1 MNDNDHT
8 SAVAM
13 PAFKIFTA
21 WLAALGLQTWGDFA
35 SFLAACYTL
44 LLIAEW
50 VYKKIKRTPQKVEE

>member
-8 SAVAM
+8 TVAM

-21 WLAALGLQTWGDFA
+21 WLAALGLQSWGDFA

-44 LLIAEW
+44 ILILEW
-50 VYKKIKRTPQKVEE
+50 IYKKFKRTHPKDDQ

>member
-8 SAVAM
+8 TVAM

-21 WLAALGLQTWGDFA
+21 WLAALGLQSWGDFA

-44 LLIAEW
+44 LLIGEW
-50 VYKKIKRTPQKVEE
+50 FFKKIKGTPQKVDK

>member
-8 SAVAM
+8 TVAM

-21 WLAALGLQTWGDFA
+21 WLAALGLQSWGDFA

-44 LLIAEW
+44 LLIGEW
-50 VYKKIKRTPQKVEE
+50 FFKKIKGTQQKGDK